1 MCSQQHKHIK
11 QWEEEEKTRKK
22 SVAWETRRGP
32 GGECGW
38 VWREWI
44 GSDVVRSMNRT
55 FSFVWGTRKAR
66 QASQHHIFHPQQHHL
81 IRLYTFF
88 PFFHCCCFSLIAGC
102 DVIVFFLQGSE
113 QQTSGIKDGVSC
125 DVRQIR
131 NSSMT
136 RMENTKREE
145 NRREKSMRNR
155 EVRWSSATMSRVGK
169 AAYSRNL
176 C

>member
-1 MCSQQHKHIK
+1 MCSQQHKHSK

-22 SVAWETRRGP
+22 SVAWEQEEGRVVNVDEYGGNGSVRMLYDVRRA
-32 GGECGW
+32 
-38 VWREWI
+38 
-44 GSDVVRSMNRT
+44 NT
-55 FSFVWGTRKAR
+55 FPLCEA

-88 PFFHCCCFSLIAGC
+88 PFFHCCLLFSLSRW
-102 DVIVFFLQGSE
+102 L
-113 QQTSGIKDGVSC
+113 
-125 DVRQIR
+125 RR
-131 NSSMT
+131 NSLFFFAREWAADVGHKRWSFLWCATNSQFIHDEDGKRRT
-136 RMENTKREE
+136 RE